1 MPIIPQDLATPVR
14 GASQKDRQISE
25 TGMPLEIEAPTAVR
39 GPSRAPDR
47 SPSAKT
53 PIVIGLVN
61 NMPDAALHSTE
72 TQFRN
77 LLSAAAGVQPVRLRF
92 SSFPELPRAAEA
104 REYIDRSYWPINE
117 LTAGSLDA
125 LIVTGTEPRAPNL
138 RDEPYWERSVA
149 LLSYAEEHTS
159 ASIWSCLA
167 AHAAVL
173 ALDGIER
180 QRLPE
185 KRCGVYAH
193 NLLNG
198 HALLAGV
205 NAPLAMPHSRWNEL
219 SPDALRAAGY
229 TLLSWS
235 PESGADAFA
244 RQARTLMLFFQG
256 HPEYEDMTL
265 LKEYRRDVGR
275 YLNSQQPHY
284 PTLPHGYLTPEAV
297 AVLARFR
304 ERAEARR
311 EAALLEEFPFA
322 TVAAALENTWRPAAV
337 AIYRNWLA
345 WIVAAQ
351 APTRTAE
358 TVSLSR
364 YE

>member
-1 MPIIPQDLATPVR
+1 
-14 GASQKDRQISE
+14 
-25 TGMPLEIEAPTAVR
+25 MPLEVEAPSRAR
-39 GPSRAPDR
+39 GPSPAPDR
-47 SPSAKT
+47 SPAGVT

-77 LLSAAAGVQPVRLRF
+77 LLSAAAGTQLVSLRF

-104 REYIDRSYWPINE
+104 REHIARGYWPIEE
-117 LTAGSLDA
+117 LMASPLDA
-125 LIVTGTEPRAPNL
+125 LIVTGTEPRAPRL
-138 RDEPYWERSVA
+138 SDEPYWERSVA
-149 LLSYAEEHTS
+149 LLAFAEAHTT

-173 ALDGIER
+173 SLDGIER

-193 NLLNG
+193 SLLTG
-198 HALLAGV
+198 HPLLAGV
-205 NAPLAMPHSRWNEL
+205 SAPLAMPHSRWNEL

-235 PESGADAFA
+235 PETGADAFV
-244 RQARTLMLFFQG
+244 RRARTLMLFFQG
-256 HPEYEDMTL
+256 HPEYEDTTL

-275 YLNSQQPHY
+275 YLSSQQPNY
-284 PTLPHGYLTPEAV
+284 PGLPHGYLTAEAA
-297 AVLARFR
+297 AVLNRFR
-304 ERAEARR
+304 ERAEIRR
-311 EAALLEEFPFA
+311 ALLEEFPFA
-322 TVAAALENTWRPAAV
+322 EVAAALRNTWRPAAV

-345 WIVAAQ
+345 WISASR
-351 APTRTAE
+351 APTRAAE
-358 TVSLSR
+358 TVSLAG